1 MLIRNQ
7 TAAILFSTLL
17 AGATGP
23 MTSMRLHLP
32 AYFYL
37 DKLLQRAFKDR
48 SHAGPTVL
56 STLPRNLAAAE

>member
-7 TAAILFSTLL
+7 TAAIHFSTLL

-23 MTSMRLHLP
+23 MTSMRLHPP

-37 DKLLQRAFKDR
+37 DKLLQRALKDR
-48 SHAGPTVL
+48 SYTGATVL
-56 STLPRNLAAAE
+56 STLSRNLAAAE